1 MPCVRSAR
9 SANGR
14 MLLPAAIAVTLSTS
28 RPAQKAGPSPEST
41 TARKLRSSLSR
52 APASAI
58 ARNIAGSR
66 AFILSARLS
75 RTSAMPSAI
84 VSRMRSSMGPSPF
97 FCYSERGERGCTAP
111 RGQNSAGSIQ
121 DKAWRALSRQVNGPR
136 RPSGRKNWRSR
147 KATGKPRS
155 RSIAITRS
163 QTPDASG
170 VPREHCR
177 TQSERLRRDTA
188 NPQLHAFDVDLNES
202 CVRAVRLVGKIGAVG
217 VLPKPADLGSGLD
230 QRGPAAQHNESI
242 VLVALKDDSD
252 LAGTTD
258 VGCLARTAV
267 GNEADGPVILFGG
280 GQQTPHWPRIGTAGF
295 GFGHQPAIAHA
306 GDSLCSACEEQAY
319 IIAPDFRLWHRQ
331 NLDEHTSTMRAFSPR
346 LVRWLANGG
355 QAQSR

>member
-1 MPCVRSAR
+1 
-9 SANGR
+9 
-14 MLLPAAIAVTLSTS
+14 
-28 RPAQKAGPSPEST
+28 
-41 TARKLRSSLSR
+41 
-52 APASAI
+52 
-58 ARNIAGSR
+58 
-66 AFILSARLS
+66 
-75 RTSAMPSAI
+75 
-84 VSRMRSSMGPSPF
+84 MGPSPF

-111 RGQNSAGSIQ
+111 PRQNSAGASAPRQ
-121 DKAWRALSRQVNGPR
+121 SVARMSSQVNGPR

-155 RSIAITRS
+155 RSIAITGS

-202 CVRAVRLVGKIGAVG
+202 CVRAVRLVGKIGVVG
-217 VLPKPADLGSGLD
+217 VLPKPAHLGSGPN
-230 QRGPAAQHNESI
+230 QHGPAAQHNESI
-242 VLVALKDDSD
+242 GLVALKDESD

-267 GNEADGPVILFGG
+267 GNEADGPVVLFGG
-280 GQQTPHWPRIGTAGF
+280 RQQTPHWPRVGTAGF

-319 IIAPDFRLWHRQ
+319 IIAPDF
-331 NLDEHTSTMRAFSPR
+331 
-346 LVRWLANGG
+346 
-355 QAQSR
+355 